1 MATGKPSSAAETTRA
16 VALTARPSNRAIVR
30 TSWLVLLV
38 AVYLSLDVAN
48 PLMPGAL
55 TLGAD
60 ESVEVRQAERLRVRD
75 QIATLR
81 TATPPPHRLEPVD
94 DGVAVGRMVVR
105 LRVTT

>member
-1 MATGKPSSAAETTRA
+1 M
-16 VALTARPSNRAIVR
+16 R

-55 TLGAD
+55 TFGAD

-81 TATPPPHRLEPVD
+81 TVTTPPDHLEPVD
-94 DGVAVGRMVVR
+94 DGAGVGRR
-105 LRVTT
+105 PGLDSPWIPPFRAQHARSSLRVRSVPLEDH